1 MTPSM
6 IRCLLAVLA
15 LSETYTQVASKDV
28 AQLLGLTRPTVHR
41 TLGILQEHGLI
52 YKAPY
57 GDIHLSDEGRRT
69 ARQLERRRDDL
80 AIRLS
85 RDYGI
90 AMDECVKAAVVLLGE
105 LSEESLRKISE
116 CESDVKSEE

>member
-15 LSETYTQVASKDV
+15 LSETYAQVASKDV

-41 TLGILQEHGLI
+41 TLGLLQARGLI

-57 GDIHLSDEGRRT
+57 GDIHLSDEGQRT
-69 ARQLERRRDDL
+69 ARRMERQRDDL

-85 RDYGI
+85 KDYGLS
-90 AMDECVKAAVVLLGE
+90 MDECVRVAVVLIGE
-105 LSEESLRKISE
+105 LKPESLEKI
-116 CESDVKSEE
+116 CKST